1 MFGLLGLIVITLF
14 LVVILLIARASELS
28 SVLKGDADD
37 YERTSGL
44 MARLMLLTLILGFIG
59 LVYSAIKFVPL
70 MLPAAASEHGVQTD
84 NLFNVTLFF
93 TGIVLILTHIAL
105 FWFTFKYRERKD
117 QKAYFYP
124 HNNQLE
130 VIWTVIPAIVM
141 TVLVVMGLKTWFN
154 IFPGIEN
161 LPEDKMEVEVTAKQ
175 FGWTVRYPG
184 PDGEF
189 GKRSYNPELV
199 SPTNE
204 LGIDWENDEA
214 SHDDII
220 SSKIYLVKGKT
231 VLFRLG
237 ALDVLHSFYLPH
249 FRVKMDCV
257 PGVPTYFS
265 MTPTKTTAEMREE
278 LSQDPVWQSLDEEG
292 NPRWQNFNYE
302 LACAELCGKSH
313 YAMRYEVIVVEDEES
328 LNELLA
334 EQTVFYEAVILGQP
348 DESDE
353 SIEEVIEEELIEEG
367 AGEDEVEEGGEE
379 EMPTEEDEVVAKNI

>member
-1 MFGLLGLIVITLF
+1 MFGLLGLIVVTLF

-28 SVLKGDADD
+28 TILKGDENN

-44 MARLMLLTLILGFIG
+44 MARLMLLTLFLGFVG
-59 LVYSAIKFVPL
+59 LVYSVVKFVPL
-70 MLPAAASEHGVQTD
+70 MLPEAASAHGAETD

-117 QKAYFYP
+117 NKAYFYP
-124 HNNQLE
+124 HNNKLE

-161 LPEDKMEVEVTAKQ
+161 LPEDKLEIEVIAKQ

-184 PDGEF
+184 EDGQF
-189 GKRSYNPELV
+189 GMRTYNPELV

-220 SSKIYLVKGKT
+220 SSKIYLIKGKT

-278 LSQDPVWQSLDEEG
+278 LSSEPVWQTLNEDG
-292 NPRWQNFNYE
+292 KPRWQEFNYE

-313 YAMRYEVIVVEDEES
+313 YAMRYEVIVVENEEEY
-328 LNELLA
+328 NELLA
-334 EQTVFYEAVILGQP
+334 EETVFYEAVILGGTETADAEEP
-348 DESDE
+348 EEDADSEAEEDDEEMLDES
-353 SIEEVIEEELIEEG
+353 EEVIEEE
-367 AGEDEVEEGGEE
+367 
-379 EMPTEEDEVVAKNI
+379 VVAENF